1 MNKFINIAL
10 VSAFALGATGC
21 EDYLDTNS
29 PSVSDREFVFS
40 SEESARGALNYGY
53 ELLRANRDLHS
64 VGIFWSPIWG
74 SDMEGLQDGYQDG
87 DAGQLEKGFYPTG
100 TSAININGL
109 QGSGVF
115 GDLYKTIGVCNALID
130 SFESLENFGTLMS
143 GEPNS
148 LSDIYGQAV
157 ALRAT
162 CYFELC
168 RYYGDVPM
176 VEHAGESAQGLKS
189 RYAIYDWCIEKLMA
203 VEPHMYRA
211 GENGVRAD
219 VMNRNYAQ
227 GLIGRIAL
235 YNAGYSTRRTDLQAG
250 NCSYA

>member
-1 MNKFINIAL
+1 MNKFLNIAL
-10 VSAFALGATGC
+10 VSAFALCATGC

-29 PSVSDREFVFS
+29 PSISDREFVFS

-53 ELLRANRDLHS
+53 ELLRANRNIHS
-64 VGIFWSPIWG
+64 VGIYWSPIWG
-74 SDMEGLQDGYQDG
+74 SDMEGLQDAYSDG
-87 DAGQLEKGFYPTG
+87 DTGQQEKGFYPTG
-100 TSAININGL
+100 TSAVNINGL
-109 QGSGVF
+109 QGWEVF

-130 SFESLENFGTLMS
+130 SFESLPNFNELMS

-148 LSDIYGQAV
+148 LSDIYGQSV

-176 VEHAGESAQGLKS
+176 VEHAGESAKGIKS
-189 RYAIYDWCIEKLMA
+189 RFAIYDWCVSKLKD
-203 VEPHMYRA
+203 VEPHMYRV

-219 VMNRNYAQ
+219 VMNRNYVQ
-227 GLIGRIAL
+227 LSLIHI
-235 YNAGYSTRRTDLQAG
+235 
-250 NCSYA
+250 